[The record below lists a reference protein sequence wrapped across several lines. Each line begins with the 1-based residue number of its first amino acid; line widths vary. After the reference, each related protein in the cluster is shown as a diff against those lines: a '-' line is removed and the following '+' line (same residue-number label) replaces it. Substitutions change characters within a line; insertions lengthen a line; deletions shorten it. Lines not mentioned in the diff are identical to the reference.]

1 MEPKFHYYV
10 HNSTPLVLISSKT
23 ILAQD
28 MWAYLF
34 LIL

>member
-1 MEPKFHYYV
+1 MERKFHYYV
-10 HNSTPLVLISSKT
+10 HNSTPFVLISSQT

-34 LIL
+34 FIL